1 MRYVA
6 ANLKNDK
13 FNCKL
18 FVNNQLVPNTILDK
32 KVGQNYNFTNRTIV
46 LLMKKRFLVFY
57 KNISFGEAP
66 LEMILQKIFQFRGL
80 GVIPNKRQGD
90 GTKI

>member
-1 MRYVA
+1 MNTSLTNFIKRYIIETP
-6 ANLKNDK
+6 N
-13 FNCKL
+13 NCS
-18 FVNNQLVPNTILDK
+18 
-32 KVGQNYNFTNRTIV
+32 VGETEI
-46 LLMKKRFLVFY
+46 LVFY
-57 KNISFGEAP
+57 KNIRFGEAP